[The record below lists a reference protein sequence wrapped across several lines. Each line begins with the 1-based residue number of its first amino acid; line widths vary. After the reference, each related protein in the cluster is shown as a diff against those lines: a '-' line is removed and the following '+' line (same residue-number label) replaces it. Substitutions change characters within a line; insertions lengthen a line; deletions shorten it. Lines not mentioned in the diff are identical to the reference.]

1 MYNKKLNQYQLGCV
15 FDITK
20 KSTLFKKSE
29 KKIYTM
35 QKNHKC
41 YEKW

>member
-29 KKIYTM
+29 KNLHNAK
-35 QKNHKC
+35 KNHKC